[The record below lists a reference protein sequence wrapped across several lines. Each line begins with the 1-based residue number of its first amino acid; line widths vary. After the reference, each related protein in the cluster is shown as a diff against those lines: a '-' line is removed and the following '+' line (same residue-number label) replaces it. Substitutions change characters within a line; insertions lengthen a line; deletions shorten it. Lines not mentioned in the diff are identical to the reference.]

1 MMSNSLVSV
10 IIVNFNTREV
20 LEKCLANLLGSDVP
34 LQIIVVDNASADG
47 SAEMVGIKFPSVTLL
62 ALTEN
67 RGLACGYNRGL
78 EIATGQYILLLGS
91 DAFPEKGT
99 IEGLVRFFEEN
110 TSVGLATGRLV
121 LRDGHL
127 DWDAHRGFPTPWKAL
142 THFSG
147 LEKLFPKS
155 QIFGGYFL
163 GWKDLDQPHEID
175 LCISHFMLIR
185 KSVLETVGHF
195 DEEFFVYGEDVDF
208 CYRVKQAGWK
218 IMYLPAWPVTHWKGV
233 GVGLRK
239 ETQDV
244 TKASQETRLRMV
256 QESSRAMTIFYRKHY
271 STIYPKIVTGLI
283 LGAINYLGKIRELRN
298 RDR

>member
-1 MMSNSLVSV
+1 MSNNSVSV
-10 IIVNFNTREV
+10 IIVNYNTIGV
-20 LEKCLANLLGSDVP
+20 LEKCLENLFSLETS
-34 LQIIVVDNASADG
+34 LQVIVVDNASSDG
-47 SAEMVGIKFPSVTLL
+47 SAEMVRTKFPPAALL
-62 ALTEN
+62 PLTEN
-67 RGLACGYNRGL
+67 RGLAYGYNRGL
-78 EIATGQYILLLGS
+78 EKATGQYILLLGS

-99 IEGLVRFFEEN
+99 IAGLVRFLEEN

-127 DWDAHRGFPTPWKAL
+127 DWDAHRGFPTPWKAF

-147 LEKLFPKS
+147 LEKLFPS
-155 QIFGGYFL
+155 SRLFGGYFL
-163 GWKDLDQPHEID
+163 GWEDLDKPHEID

-185 KSVLETVGHF
+185 KIVIETVGHF

-233 GVGLRK
+233 SVGLRK

-244 TKASQETRLRMV
+244 TKASPETRLRMT
-256 QESSRAMTIFYRKHY
+256 QETSRVMQVFYRKHY
-271 STIYPKIVTGLI
+271 FTRYPKVITGLI